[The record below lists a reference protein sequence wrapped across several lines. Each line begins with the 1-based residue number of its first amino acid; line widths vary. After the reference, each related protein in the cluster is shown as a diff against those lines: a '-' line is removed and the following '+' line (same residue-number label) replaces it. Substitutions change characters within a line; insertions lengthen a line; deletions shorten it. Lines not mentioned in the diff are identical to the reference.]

1 MCRIGEYLA
10 KVQEKKKKEKKG
22 VIFSKTN
29 TFLHTQYLRAYRT
42 FAWTHTV
49 HRRRSR
55 TVCVTCKNKHTCALK
70 CMFGYC
76 FRHVHTCLPV
86 ESRCLSEVT
95 DISVC
100 LVCSRAIPQRPSRDI
115 SSQYLHEASETIAIY
130 RPCFCWYSPGCQNHQ
145 RVHTNTGP
153 LLQARKRIQ
162 RRRTTYSE
170 NGRGGEEVVGE
181 NWISP
186 SLCLFLSA
194 YHPLFFLWLFIFPWP
209 LPPLNTQRHSE
220 IILFSSSSTA
230 RETPSSRGAC
240 GKLPFKKRVFA
251 NNLWH

>member
-162 RRRTTYSE
+162 SRRTTYSE

-194 YHPLFFLWLFIFPWP
+194 YHPLFFSLAVYLSLASPTPQYSTPFRDYLVFLLF
-209 LPPLNTQRHSE
+209 HS
-220 IILFSSSSTA
+220 A
-230 RETPSSRGAC
+230 RNPIKPGCVWKAAIQKAC
-240 GKLPFKKRVFA
+240 VCK
-251 NNLWH
+251 